1 MVILITGASH
11 TGKTLLAQRMLEKYK
26 YPYLSIDHL
35 KMGMIRSCKTNLTP
49 EDDDALTDELWPIV
63 REMIKT
69 AIENHQNLIVEGG
82 YIPINWKDSF
92 REQYL
97 DSIRFICLAFSD
109 EYIDT
114 HFDEIREHR
123 SDIEARQDD
132 GNCTIASLKDD
143 NRRYIDGFKTAGEKV
158 FLIMMLCVPMF
169 VGAQTLTFTDH
180 EPMGNMRTQVTRQFF
195 RLVEQESKGR
205 IRIDHHWNGELSSSY
220 DAYETVREGTKA
232 DMATVVPEY
241 DSQRMPLH
249 QLFKSFLAGPS
260 GEAQVALIRKA
271 SLCPN
276 EILTKPI

>member
-143 NRRYIDGFKTAGEKV
+143 NRRYIDGFKTAREKV
-158 FLIMMLCVPMF
+158 FLIK
-169 VGAQTLTFTDH
+169 TDY
-180 EPMGNMRTQVTRQFF
+180 
-195 RLVEQESKGR
+195 EQMIQS
-205 IRIDHHWNGELSSSY
+205 IIDLY
-220 DAYETVREGTKA
+220 
-232 DMATVVPEY
+232 
-241 DSQRMPLH
+241 
-249 QLFKSFLAGPS
+249 
-260 GEAQVALIRKA
+260 I
-271 SLCPN
+271 
-276 EILTKPI
+276 PI